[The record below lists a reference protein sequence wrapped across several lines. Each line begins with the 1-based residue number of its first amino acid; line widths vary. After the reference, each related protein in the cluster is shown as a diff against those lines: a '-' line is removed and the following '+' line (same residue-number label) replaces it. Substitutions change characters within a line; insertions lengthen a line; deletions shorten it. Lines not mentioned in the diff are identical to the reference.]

1 MGITYPN
8 QHKIIPNTYICFMM
22 GANKL
27 TGAIAALMD
36 EYKKAIDELIVV
48 IEPVSPHQLIK
59 TIEPKSSNPD
69 CISIQTILT
78 HVTAS
83 MFSYAVYIENSI
95 GLKTV
100 RPERLQFDYTTPYIS
115 RLREALKYNEDF
127 FTRNPNITMEEF
139 DQSKKINTR
148 WGQQYDVEQML
159 EHAIVHILRHR
170 RQIKNV
176 LVNMKS

>member
-1 MGITYPN
+1 ME
-8 QHKIIPNTYICFMM
+8 
-22 GANKL
+22 ANNL
-27 TGAIAALMD
+27 TSAIAALLD
-36 EYKKAIDELIVV
+36 EYKKAVDELIMV
-48 IEPVSPHQLIK
+48 IEPINQQQLLR
-59 TIEPKSSNPD
+59 TIEPESSNPD

-95 GLKTV
+95 GLQTI
-100 RPERLQFDYTTPYIS
+100 RPERLQFDHITPYIS

-127 FTRNPNITMEEF
+127 FTRNPDITMEEF

-170 RQIKNV
+170 RQIKNA
-176 LVNMKS
+176 LANMAS

>member
-1 MGITYPN
+1 MDTN
-8 QHKIIPNTYICFMM
+8 N
-22 GANKL
+22 L
-27 TGAIAALMD
+27 TGAIAALID
-36 EYKKAIDELIVV
+36 EYKKAVDELILV
-48 IEPVSPHQLIK
+48 IEPVSQPQLLK
-59 TIEPKSSNPD
+59 TIEPESSNTD

-95 GLKTV
+95 GLETV
-100 RPERLQFDYTTPYIS
+100 RPERLQFDQIAPYIS
-115 RLREALKYNEDF
+115 RLREAFKYNEDF
-127 FTRNPNITMEEF
+127 FIRNPNITMEEF

-170 RQIKNV
+170 RQIKNT
-176 LVNMKS
+176 LTEFNS

>member
-1 MGITYPN
+1 METRN
-8 QHKIIPNTYICFMM
+8 
-22 GANKL
+22 L

-36 EYKKAIDELIVV
+36 EYKKAIDELIAV
-48 IEPVSPHQLIK
+48 IEPISPHQLI
-59 TIEPKSSNPD
+59 TIIEPESSNPD

-95 GLKTV
+95 GLKTF
-100 RPERLQFDYTTPYIS
+100 RPERLQFDHITPYIT
-115 RLREALKYNEDF
+115 RLREALKYNTDF
-127 FTRNPNITMEEF
+127 FARNPNITMEEF

-170 RQIKNV
+170 RQIKNA
-176 LVNMKS
+176 LIQFNA

>member
-1 MGITYPN
+1 MGDYIPQ

-36 EYKKAIDELIVV
+36 EYKKAIDELIAV
-48 IEPVSPHQLIK
+48 IEPVRPNQLIK
-59 TIEPKSSNPD
+59 TIEPESSNPD

-78 HVTAS
+78 HVIAS

-100 RPERLQFDYTTPYIS
+100 RPERLQFDHITPYIS